1 MINGK
6 LTEAA
11 FQKQV
16 IDLAH
21 VYGWRVAHFR
31 PSRAT
36 VKGKETYRTA
46 VAADGQGFP
55 DLVLVRRGVVLFR
68 ELKTDDGKASAEQ
81 LQWILAVNGAI
92 WRPSMW
98 TSIVRE
104 LGPNYKPTPRAI

>member
-1 MINGK
+1 MAK

-11 FQKQV
+11 FEKQV

-31 PSRAT
+31 PARVT
-36 VKGKETYRTA
+36 VRGKETYRTA
-46 VAADGQGFP
+46 VGADGQGFP
-55 DLVLVRRGVVLFR
+55 DLVLARQGVVLFR

-81 LQWILAVNGAI
+81 LQWLLSVGGAI

-98 TSIVRE
+98 DAIVRE
-104 LGPNYKPTPRAI
+104 LGTLTNRRA